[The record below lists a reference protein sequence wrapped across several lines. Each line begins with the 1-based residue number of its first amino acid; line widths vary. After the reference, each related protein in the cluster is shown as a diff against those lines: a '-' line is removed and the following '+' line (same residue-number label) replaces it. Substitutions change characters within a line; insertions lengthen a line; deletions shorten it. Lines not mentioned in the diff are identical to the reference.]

1 MTKVIRKKI
10 SIAIFLLLFIT
21 ASNTSRSEES
31 VDSPTTVFCTNNK
44 DGTGSCLT
52 SSQEPVE
59 CILIPGSVV
68 ECTDKDDN
76 ELACVSV
83 HSTSAIVEISCE
95 KAKAS
100 SQQANIVEIPKT
112 SEELNPES
120 AYNNKND
127 SSDRFEIPSEAGL
140 ATPNRPRFD
149 DTDESQSPF
158 ADPF

>member
-1 MTKVIRKKI
+1 MSKVIRKKI

-31 VDSPTTVFCTNNK
+31 VDAQTTVFCTNNK

-68 ECTDKDDN
+68 ECTDENDN
-76 ELACVSV
+76 ELSCVSV

-95 KAKAS
+95 KT
-100 SQQANIVEIPKT
+100 KT
-112 SEELNPES
+112 SIEPADTLN
-120 AYNNKND
+120 
-127 SSDRFEIPSEAGL
+127 IPSTDKELKPGTIFNNNIGA
-140 ATPNRPRFD
+140 
-149 DTDESQSPF
+149 DESESTSEAYLKAPERPLREDVGESPF
-158 ADPF
+158 VDPF